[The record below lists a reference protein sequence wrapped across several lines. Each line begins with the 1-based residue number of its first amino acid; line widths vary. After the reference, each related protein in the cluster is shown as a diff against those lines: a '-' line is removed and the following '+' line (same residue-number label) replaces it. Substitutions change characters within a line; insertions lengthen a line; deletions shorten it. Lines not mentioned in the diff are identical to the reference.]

1 LRVDRASFQDLIRR
15 VRSRDEAA
23 ATELVRRYE
32 PAIRTVIRAQLTD
45 KSLRRLFDSMD
56 ICQSVLAN
64 FFVRAALG
72 EFELDEPEDL
82 LALLTTMARNRLQDY
97 ISKQKAA
104 RRDYRRQEKGAPD
117 EAEVVDPR
125 PGTSEV
131 VANQELLAK
140 VYERLSPEERHLA
153 EERALGRS
161 WEALASE
168 LGAKPDSLRK
178 RLSRALDRVAAEFAI

>member
-1 LRVDRASFQDLIRR
+1 MDEASFRDLIRR
-15 VRSRDEAA
+15 VRLRDEAA
-23 ATELVRRYE
+23 AAELVHRYE

-45 KSLRRLFDSMD
+45 QSLRRLFDSMD

-72 EFELDEPEDL
+72 EFELDDPQHL

-104 RRDYRRQEKGAPD
+104 RRDYRRQEKVVSD
-117 EAEVVDPR
+117 EADVVDPR
-125 PGTSEV
+125 PGSHEV

-140 VYERLSPEERHLA
+140 VFEQLSPDERHLA

-168 LGAKPDSLRK
+168 LGVKPDSLRK
-178 RLSRALDRVAAEFAI
+178 RLSRALDRVAAELAI

>member
-1 LRVDRASFQDLIRR
+1 MDEASFQDLIGR
-15 VRSRDEAA
+15 VRTRDEAGA
-23 ATELVRRYE
+23 AGLVRRYE

-45 KSLRRLFDSMD
+45 RSLRRLFDSMD

-72 EFELDEPEDL
+72 EFELDDPQHL

-97 ISKQKAA
+97 VSKQKAA
-104 RRDYRRQEKGAPD
+104 RRDYRRQEQVVSE

-125 PGTSEV
+125 PGSYEA
-131 VANQELLAK
+131 VANQGLLAK
-140 VYERLSPEERHLA
+140 ALERLSPDERHLA
-153 EERALGRS
+153 EERARGRS

-168 LGAKPDSLRK
+168 LGGNPDSPR
-178 RLSRALDRVAAEFAI
+178 